1 MKNVYDKFVI
11 PNTIPLTETQF
22 EYKNTKYSLN
32 TNIGFDYKDYK
43 INKMTPKEEADKLL
57 DIFLNVV
64 NKYDCHGYEHGIA
77 LDCAITS
84 VNEKIS
90 LMIKFHGRQI
100 EDNYYQIEHYQ
111 KVKIELEKL

>member
-43 INKMTPKEEADKLL
+43 
-57 DIFLNVV
+57 
-64 NKYDCHGYEHGIA
+64 
-77 LDCAITS
+77 
-84 VNEKIS
+84 
-90 LMIKFHGRQI
+90 
-100 EDNYYQIEHYQ
+100 
-111 KVKIELEKL
+111 